1 MALTKINFTGQGV
14 LPHSKMPS
22 DSVLQ
27 TKFHSWT
34 TQTMVTSTSYTD
46 ITDSSFTFTP
56 KLASSLL
63 VISYSIPYFT
73 YSDTHYSGGS
83 VDINVDGSNIM
94 QSTAQYELYASW
106 AGSGATSNA
115 LYSRASKDVSINASN
130 TNAKTIKLQAQV
142 YDTNNSMS
150 IRINES
156 GNYRSSIKVV
166 EIAA

>member
-27 TKFHSWT
+27 TKFHSWN
-34 TQTMVTSTSYTD
+34 TQTIVTSTSYTD
-46 ITDSSFTFTP
+46 ITDSSFTFTS

-63 VISYSIPYFT
+63 LISYSISYFT
-73 YSDTHYSGGS
+73 SSTGHYSGGS

-94 QSTAQYELYASW
+94 QSAQQYEFYATFT
-106 AGSGATSNA
+106 GATSNSF
-115 LYSRASKDVSINASN
+115 YSRASKDVSINASN

-142 YDTNNSMS
+142 YDTNASMA
-150 IRINES
+150 IRVNES